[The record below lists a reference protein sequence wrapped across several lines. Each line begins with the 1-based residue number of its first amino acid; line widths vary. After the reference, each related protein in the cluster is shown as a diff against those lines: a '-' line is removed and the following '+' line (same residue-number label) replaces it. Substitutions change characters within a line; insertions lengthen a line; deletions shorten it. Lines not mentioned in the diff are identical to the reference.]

1 MPDFGAG
8 YSPDYPY
15 PIDYS
20 YYGSNDAGTLYFPGI
35 GQTLD
40 ASGYIDPVFIPEA
53 PPIIQ
58 DVFVPI
64 VPVTVQPSPVDV
76 GGPADIFSTLPP
88 LFNLT
93 DPNPPA
99 TTTET
104 TFDGGNAAALSGIN
118 ITVNNAVRTVNNI
131 GDQVGAI
138 IARGIEDGADVAA
151 QTAKD
156 SATAVTN
163 AVGGLANNI
172 LSAVQSGI
180 SQIWDWLKQAASFI
194 ASNAGQI
201 IQFLG
206 THLADIGHAIANDLV
221 PIITSVAG
229 VVDKVA
235 TEIQSI
241 NDTLIQPIANTI
253 VGAMNTITTLTKALE
268 GDLHDGLKG
277 LLQIPTDV
285 AGAMTTL
292 DATMQRTIEQLG
304 ANNRENVDVVL
315 DMGFHKEIG
324 THLDTLNG
332 LLNGTTKGVFQST
345 TFSDKVTLPEPDAK
359 AIAGET
365 MTAAWDGIKSF
376 VSEFMHGGK
385 STIDD
390 ISKGLPGFGLATVD
404 LIQLPLTLAVVVLT
418 TLAELKPILEWME
431 EDAAGKAGLAKL
443 QPGDALTAFVRGF
456 ISNENLSEEL
466 KVQGWD
472 AQRIQ
477 VMRDLQVSLIDISTA
492 VDMFYRG
499 IITRDDL
506 AANMSAH
513 GFTDSDTG
521 ALITQAGKVF
531 GVDTATRLWRYGQ
544 IDDDAL
550 RAVLTINRYSEDE
563 AQAFI
568 DTALRPEQTAD
579 YINRTQRDSVF
590 SSHLVIDPFYEAPP
604 QPYIDAAK
612 AEGVNAQVARDA
624 WRSSFQFPQLNQWLS
639 LYFRGIRTHTEL
651 MAAMDYYRVPQNLRD
666 DYIQANRALIPFR
679 TIPGMVAAGII
690 DESYAKQQL
699 QGHGYDLQ
707 AAEALLA
714 YSKTKV
720 QTTTPVVAQQ
730 IHEISV
736 ATAKEFWNEGAFTD
750 DQLKQLLVA
759 HGYSDYT
766 AAVTLTTMQIAH
778 AQKLRKQVGQD
789 IVNEALAGILT
800 DDQAIQQFS
809 QRNFSIQEIAKLTRQ
824 LRTGRR
830 QNAKIPS
837 EAELLKMAKQSIIT
851 PNDYGNALSAMGYAA
866 NWVQAIVQLNF
877 PDGFPEPTSA

>member
-1 MPDFGAG
+1 
-8 YSPDYPY
+8 
-15 PIDYS
+15 
-20 YYGSNDAGTLYFPGI
+20 
-35 GQTLD
+35 
-40 ASGYIDPVFIPEA
+40 
-53 PPIIQ
+53 
-58 DVFVPI
+58 
-64 VPVTVQPSPVDV
+64 
-76 GGPADIFSTLPP
+76 
-88 LFNLT
+88 
-93 DPNPPA
+93 
-99 TTTET
+99 
-104 TFDGGNAAALSGIN
+104 
-118 ITVNNAVRTVNNI
+118 
-131 GDQVGAI
+131 
-138 IARGIEDGADVAA
+138 
-151 QTAKD
+151 
-156 SATAVTN
+156 
-163 AVGGLANNI
+163 
-172 LSAVQSGI
+172 
-180 SQIWDWLKQAASFI
+180 
-194 ASNAGQI
+194 
-201 IQFLG
+201 
-206 THLADIGHAIANDLV
+206 
-221 PIITSVAG
+221 
-229 VVDKVA
+229 
-235 TEIQSI
+235 
-241 NDTLIQPIANTI
+241 
-253 VGAMNTITTLTKALE
+253 
-268 GDLHDGLKG
+268 
-277 LLQIPTDV
+277 
-285 AGAMTTL
+285 
-292 DATMQRTIEQLG
+292 
-304 ANNRENVDVVL
+304 
-315 DMGFHKEIG
+315 
-324 THLDTLNG
+324 
-332 LLNGTTKGVFQST
+332 
-345 TFSDKVTLPEPDAK
+345 
-359 AIAGET
+359 
-365 MTAAWDGIKSF
+365 
-376 VSEFMHGGK
+376 
-385 STIDD
+385 
-390 ISKGLPGFGLATVD
+390 
-404 LIQLPLTLAVVVLT
+404 
-418 TLAELKPILEWME
+418 
-431 EDAAGKAGLAKL
+431 
-443 QPGDALTAFVRGF
+443 
-456 ISNENLSEEL
+456 
-466 KVQGWD
+466 
-472 AQRIQ
+472 
-477 VMRDLQVSLIDISTA
+477 
-492 VDMFYRG
+492 
-499 IITRDDL
+499 
-506 AANMSAH
+506 
-513 GFTDSDTG
+513 
-521 ALITQAGKVF
+521 
-531 GVDTATRLWRYGQ
+531 LWRYGQ

-877 PDGFPEPTSA
+877 PDGFPEPAGA